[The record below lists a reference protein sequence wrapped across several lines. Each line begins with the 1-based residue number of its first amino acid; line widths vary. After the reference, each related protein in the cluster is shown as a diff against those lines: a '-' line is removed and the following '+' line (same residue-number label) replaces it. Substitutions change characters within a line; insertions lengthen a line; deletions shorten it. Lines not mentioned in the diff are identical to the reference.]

1 MTTPDPVE
9 VPVSLDVPLY
19 TERVTLDGQ
28 EYLFRF
34 NWNGREGRW
43 YLDLGDVSENWIVVG
58 IKIVC
63 NWPLF
68 RRQVDSRMPPGV
80 LLAVDYSNLGGEP
93 PSLPDLGRRVKLIY
107 FPVTS
112 S

>member
-28 EYLFRF
+28 EYVFRF
-34 NWNGREGRW
+34 DWNGREGRW
-43 YLDLGDVSENWIVVG
+43 YFDIGDINENWIVTGV
-58 IKIVC
+58 KIVC
-63 NWPLF
+63 NWPLL
-68 RRQVDSRMPPGV
+68 RRLVDPRKPPGS
-80 LLAVDYSNLGGEP
+80 LLAVDFSGLGGEP

-107 FPVTS
+107 FPVTG
-112 S
+112 